1 MSKKYTRKSEGKYGM
16 DSDRYL
22 MEYDEGEYITKKLLG
37 DGVENVYIYST
48 LADVVVLSSRED
60 KITVTLQ
67 GMFRDE
73 TQYFDVFRLSKD
85 SFYIFATCDTQSIA
99 HSRLLVLLPE
109 TTIYN
114 IQIVTNCGEA
124 VVEDEVLVKKLKLE
138 VGKGIVPKSRKS

>member
-1 MSKKYTRKSEGKYGM
+1 MSKKYTRKSEGKYSM

-22 MEYDEGEYITKKLLG
+22 MVYDEGEYITKRLLG

-73 TQYFDVFRLSKD
+73 AHYFDVFRLSKD
-85 SFYIFATCDTQSIA
+85 SLYIFATCDAQSIA
-99 HSRLLVLLPE
+99 HSRMIVLLPE

-124 VVEDEVLVKKLKLE
+124 VVDEAVLARKLKLE
-138 VGKGIVPKSRKS
+138 IEKGIAPKK